1 MHNGK
6 YRCTADLL
14 LSFCWIRNIFACLVV
29 SKPVKQEVSR
39 TIILPPT
46 VSVFWPRRRATF
58 YCHYVF
64 CMGVE
69 TSARI
74 IPFLPDVLG
83 ATREVE
89 LRRVRG
95 FAWELLCL
103 WRTLPTRRCSKM
115 QTKISPGV
123 VVMGGDSCS
132 RGCGFEFQ
140 HPILDGHFSHW
151 FVVKIVIFVWKHEN
165 KTKKSRGWPILK
177 KFTECHI
184 SRTVGFVP
192 NCELKVTFG

>member
-1 MHNGK
+1 MGSIAVQLTSCFPFVELEI
-6 YRCTADLL
+6 YLL
-14 LSFCWIRNIFACLVV
+14 VWSYP
-29 SKPVKQEVSR
+29 KPVKQEVSR

-140 HPILDGHFSHW
+140 HPTLDGHFSHW

-177 KFTECHI
+177 KIHRMPHFA
-184 SRTVGFVP
+184 
-192 NCELKVTFG
+192 NCWFCAKLWIKGYVWLG